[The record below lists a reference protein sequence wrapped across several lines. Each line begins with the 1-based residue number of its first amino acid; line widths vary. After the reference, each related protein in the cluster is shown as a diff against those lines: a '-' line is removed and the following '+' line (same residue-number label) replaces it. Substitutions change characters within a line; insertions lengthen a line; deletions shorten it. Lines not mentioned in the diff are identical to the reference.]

1 MPSIWTV
8 QRFAPTRSF
17 RAGGGPSRKK
27 KTDFRLELPGPLG
40 QPVSRLAELK
50 VIGAVKTWY
59 PRTGDCARRK
69 KGVER
74 RSQELSGEYRRPLIA
89 LDRKYHG
96 TQAGQVGPLVRRLDS
111 FGNLQGLVM
120 GAFQEGS
127 KDLHALL
134 ESLADS
140 KLRAKGLA
148 RGREG
153 SEQERS
159 IMIAGLR
166 RELSLAAAK
175 ANSASLLDRVARIGE
190 ANRQAAKRR
199 AWAKREEEK
208 EQEERRAYWHA
219 YVRGLGRRR
228 GDIIL
233 Y

>member
-1 MPSIWTV
+1 M
-8 QRFAPTRSF
+8 
-17 RAGGGPSRKK
+17 
-27 KTDFRLELPGPLG
+27 
-40 QPVSRLAELK
+40 
-50 VIGAVKTWY
+50 
-59 PRTGDCARRK
+59 
-69 KGVER
+69 
-74 RSQELSGEYRRPLIA
+74 
-89 LDRKYHG
+89 
-96 TQAGQVGPLVRRLDS
+96 
-111 FGNLQGLVM
+111 GL
-120 GAFQEGS
+120 FQERN
-127 KDLHALL
+127 KDLHALN
-134 ESLADS
+134 ESLVDS
-140 KLRAKGLA
+140 KLRANGLA

-208 EQEERRAYWHA
+208 EHA

-228 GDIIL
+228 GDMIL

>member
-1 MPSIWTV
+1 MARIGEENRQAAKRRQWV
-8 QRFAPTRSF
+8 KRDEERS
-17 RAGGGPSRKK
+17 
-27 KTDFRLELPGPLG
+27 L
-40 QPVSRLAELK
+40 
-50 VIGAVKTWY
+50 
-59 PRTGDCARRK
+59 
-69 KGVER
+69 
-74 RSQELSGEYRRPLIA
+74 
-89 LDRKYHG
+89 
-96 TQAGQVGPLVRRLDS
+96 
-111 FGNLQGLVM
+111 
-120 GAFQEGS
+120 
-127 KDLHALL
+127 
-134 ESLADS
+134 
-140 KLRAKGLA
+140 
-148 RGREG
+148 EG